1 MNSVTASTNAAD
13 PCKCFDDQSVPS
25 TAAGVAI
32 RSPALNGTFS
42 GAPCA
47 LNCTTTVT
55 FTGPLANGLPAGAQV
70 RNLKKKT
77 LLNIFLTFRFCLQ
90 RARV

>member
-1 MNSVTASTNAAD
+1 MNSVTASTNAAGL
-13 PCKCFDDQSVPS
+13 CECFADVNVTS

-32 RSPALNGTFS
+32 RSPSINGTFS

-70 RNLKKKT
+70 RNLKKK
-77 LLNIFLTFRFCLQ
+77 RY
-90 RARV
+90 